1 MTLTVEI
8 TFECLGER
16 EAASL
21 EAALSP
27 DNKSIPK
34 DQLFSSE
41 RSGSVLRFKM
51 SSPRAAGCISSALSL
66 LSDAKLF
73 QEVWS
78 AVAS

>member
-8 TFECLGER
+8 TFECPGER

-21 EAALSP
+21 EAALRP

-34 DQLFSSE
+34 DQSFSSE
-41 RSGSVLRFKM
+41 RSGSTLRFRM
-51 SSPRAAGCISSALSL
+51 SSPRHASCISSALSL
-66 LSDAKLF
+66 LSDARLF

-78 AVAS
+78 AAS

>member
-8 TFECLGER
+8 TFECIGER

-34 DQLFSSE
+34 DQRFSSE
-41 RSGSVLRFKM
+41 RSGSVLTFRM

-73 QEVWS
+73 QDVWS
-78 AVAS
+78 AIAS

>member
-16 EAASL
+16 EATSL

-34 DQLFSSE
+34 DQRFSSE
-41 RSGSVLRFKM
+41 RSGSVLRFKI
-51 SSPRAAGCISSALSL
+51 SSPRPASCISSALSL
-66 LSDAKLF
+66 LSDARLF

-78 AVAS
+78 AAS